1 MSNVH
6 ITMPV
11 LAKLLPVLSATLI
24 ASTVQASDLQT
35 ERTAVEKWR
44 AERVAELTS
53 ETGWLTLVGLFWLN
67 PGENTFG
74 RASSNTIV
82 LSHPDLSDTAG
93 TFVLKGEKVTF
104 TAKPGAGITHGG
116 EPVTTLDMVSDAKK
130 PPTVVSSGSLRFFI
144 IERAGKFAVRV
155 RDVASPRRRD
165 FRGLQYFPISTDWVF
180 QARFEPYE
188 PHRTIK
194 IVNILGLEDDMES
207 PGAVV
212 FNRNGQDIRLD
223 TVLDG
228 AGATDLFIMFADGT
242 SGHDTYGAGR
252 FLHVPF
258 ATDGKTVVDFNEA
271 YNPPC
276 AFNNFATCPLPP
288 FQNRVKLKITAG
300 EKNYAHRDQ
309 ARGTH
314 QAGGRIRPAVPPAV
328 AKTA

>member
-1 MSNVH
+1 M
-6 ITMPV
+6 TKR
-11 LAKLLPVLSATLI
+11 LTLLGATLI
-24 ASTVQASDLQT
+24 ASTVLASDLRT
-35 ERTAVEKWR
+35 ERTNVEKWR
-44 AERVAELTS
+44 TDRVAELTG

-82 LSHPDLSDTAG
+82 LDHPNLAGTAG
-93 TFVLKGEKVTF
+93 TFVLTGDKVTF
-104 TAKPGAGITHGG
+104 TAKPGSGITHGG
-116 EPVTTLDMVSDAKK
+116 EPVATLDMVSDAKES
-130 PPTVVSSGSLRFFI
+130 PTVVSSGPLRFFI
-144 IERAGKFAVRV
+144 IERAGKFGVRV
-155 RDVASPRRRD
+155 RDVESPRRRD
-165 FRGLQYFPISTDWVF
+165 FRGLRYFPISPDWVF
-180 QARFEPYE
+180 EARFEPYE

-212 FNRNGQDIRLD
+212 FIKNGEQTRLD

-242 SGHDTYGAGR
+242 SGHETYGAGR

-258 ATDGKTVVDFNEA
+258 ATNGKTLVDFNEA

-288 FQNRVKLKITAG
+288 YQNRMKLKITAG
-300 EKNYAHRDQ
+300 EKNYGHRDD
-309 ARGTH
+309 
-314 QAGGRIRPAVPPAV
+314 
-328 AKTA
+328 